1 MVQARTVKTLDELN
15 CTRVIIAHRLS
26 TIQNCS
32 RILVM
37 DGGRIVEEGTY
48 QELIDLNGTFA
59 ALVTRQRLDL

>member
-1 MVQARTVKTLDELN
+1 
-15 CTRVIIAHRLS
+15 
-26 TIQNCS
+26 
-32 RILVM
+32 M